1 MPKFIRENNVA
12 IPIPSARNPESLL
25 WCMKELWALLKVQC
39 SVWGCHWQRLHLKT
53 NLSSQTWE
61 SLLGGPNLNSLYST
75 AGPCLPFP
83 PGRGY
88 SLKRNHP
95 RGRTTLFIF
104 SYWILPRRSIDRLTC
119 EQCLKFHL
127 PPSQENLAK
136 EWWWWL
142 FFSPTKLWKSIW
154 FIYYSLSLN
163 IWNQKMCLKFSLTC
177 LFSFHLLRE
186 KYTSQVGDFLGSFCS

>member
-127 PPSQENLAK
+127 PPSSGKPGKGMMMVVIFFTNQTMKKYMVHL
-136 EWWWWL
+136 L
-142 FFSPTKLWKSIW
+142 FFVTKHMEPKNVS
-154 FIYYSLSLN
+154 
-163 IWNQKMCLKFSLTC
+163 
-177 LFSFHLLRE
+177 
-186 KYTSQVGDFLGSFCS
+186 